1 MRKVVIVT
9 SNASKNSI
17 LKYSNVPLIG
27 VDKGIELIHKC
38 QLTIALGIG
47 DFDTLDYQMAL
58 TYLKPNQ
65 IVRLNPH
72 QDISNIEAAVQ
83 YMQKLGFDEMIV
95 LSSLKER
102 LDYTHSLMLILKK
115 YSQCNISLEDDN
127 NLISYYGKGTHLIQ
141 KQDYRY
147 LGLFGFPNAIIS
159 FENSEYKSKKLKL
172 DFTETKSIS
181 SGLLDR
187 VVEIDV
193 HKGGILVVQSK
204 EKDND

>member
-1 MRKVVIVT
+1 M
-9 SNASKNSI
+9 
-17 LKYSNVPLIG
+17 
-27 VDKGIELIHKC
+27 
-38 QLTIALGIG
+38 
-47 DFDTLDYQMAL
+47 
-58 TYLKPNQ
+58 
-65 IVRLNPH
+65 
-72 QDISNIEAAVQ
+72 
-83 YMQKLGFDEMIV
+83 
-95 LSSLKER
+95 
-102 LDYTHSLMLILKK
+102 
-115 YSQCNISLEDDN
+115 
-127 NLISYYGKGTHLIQ
+127 ISYYGKGTHLIQ